1 MKNPFAHK
9 VLEFQVKKQDP
20 EAFGQF
26 YDLYV
31 ARIYRFIFFKVNSE
45 SDAQDL
51 TSDVFLK
58 LWHYIKEGKEV
69 KNLNALVYM
78 IARNAVIDFYRQK
91 QRQYDKELPLDDA
104 SATEPAHSPLS
115 EHINRSLM
123 ENVQQG
129 LYDLK
134 DEYREVIVLHYLDQL
149 SISEIATILNKS
161 KGSVRVVLHRAL
173 NALKTTIH
181 E

>member
-20 EAFGQF
+20 EAFGRF
-26 YDLYV
+26 YDAYV

-58 LWHYIKEGKEV
+58 LWHYIKEGKEI

-91 QRQYDKELPLDDA
+91 QRQQDKELPLDDSA
-104 SATEPAHSPLS
+104 STEPALSPLS

-129 LYDLK
+129 LYNLK

-149 SISEIATILNKS
+149 SISEIASILNKS
-161 KGSVRVVLHRAL
+161 KGSVRVLLHRAL
-173 NALKTTIH
+173 SALKTTIH